1 MEPTV
6 ITDARLSKSE
16 DISRREIRYLW
27 TMAFRTACFG
37 VIFLVPGWWKL
48 VVAAGAAI
56 LPPIAVVLG
65 NASDNRSMPMARP
78 EEPEQAPMLTTGNE
92 VIRGEFEEVERG

>member
-1 MEPTV
+1 MAFQQRETRPPVEPTV

-16 DISRREIRYLW
+16 DISRREVRYLI
-27 TMAFRTACFG
+27 TMLFRTACFG

-48 VVAAGAAI
+48 FVVAGAAI

-65 NASDNRSMPMARP
+65 NAQDNRSLPMARP
-78 EEPEQAPMLTTGNE
+78 
-92 VIRGEFEEVERG
+92 